1 MSCFPRSRS
10 FRCFSVAWGLI
21 GPVKPPRRTIAGACS
36 DAWPCAFEARFA
48 LAPLA
53 CTSQSKLWLYVVAAL
68 AMLLCAGSALLS
80 WNQWKALGA
89 QRPSGEGGTHPR
101 RSFMAIG
108 GVVLGAGC
116 FLIT

>member
-1 MSCFPRSRS
+1 MNQELALWTGVLGGPI
-10 FRCFSVAWGLI
+10 AWL
-21 GPVKPPRRTIAGACS
+21 
-36 DAWPCAFEARFA
+36 CAFEARFA

-53 CTSQSKLWLYVVAAL
+53 CTSQSKLWLYVVAVL

-89 QRPSGEGGTHPR
+89 QGPSGEGGTHPR

-116 FLIT
+116 FLITVAQAIPEVVLGACQ